1 VRTGKAALGFIF
13 VTILLDMLALGVIVP
28 VLPTLVTTFTHG
40 DTGKAA
46 EAIGLYATVWALMQ
60 FVFSPVLG
68 LLSDRFGR
76 RPVILLSN
84 AGLALDY
91 AVMALAPTLAWLFL
105 GRVLS
110 GITSASVPTAIAY
123 MSDVT
128 PPEDRARSF
137 GFVGAAFGLG
147 FVVGPAVGGW
157 LGVRDPRLP
166 FWVAGALSL
175 ANAMWGLFV
184 LPESLP
190 KGKRRERLDLSTA
203 NPLGTLALLRRHR
216 ELLGLSLVNFLG
228 WVAHEVY
235 PVVFVLYAGYRY
247 GWNESR
253 VGTVLAAVGAM
264 GIVVS
269 AGLVGPVVKRFGE
282 RSTLLLGTLLG
293 AAGFALYGLAPTG
306 AFLLAAIPV
315 SGLWGLAGPA
325 SQALM
330 SRRVSGSEQGELQG
344 ALGSVRSLAMLVA
357 PSIFSFTFA
366 AAIAPGR
373 AVKVPGAPWF
383 VASALLVAAASL
395 AWAVTRPAPAPPAAR
410 PL

>member
-1 VRTGKAALGFIF
+1 MRTGKAALGFIF

-28 VLPTLVTTFTHG
+28 VLPTLVTAFQHG
-40 DTGKAA
+40 DTARAA
-46 EAIGLYATVWALMQ
+46 ETIGLYATVWALMQ
-60 FVFSPVLG
+60 FVFSPILG

-91 AVMALAPTLAWLFL
+91 VVMALAPTLGWLFL
-105 GRVLS
+105 GRVFS

-123 MSDVT
+123 MTDVT

-137 GFVGAAFGLG
+137 GFIGAAFGLG

-157 LGVRDPRLP
+157 LGAQNPRLP
-166 FWVAGALSL
+166 FWVAGGLSL
-175 ANAMWGLFV
+175 LNTLWGLFV

-190 KGKRRERLDLSTA
+190 KERRRTRLDLSTA

-216 ELLGLSLVNFLG
+216 ELLGLASVNFLG

-235 PVVFVLYAGYRY
+235 PVIFVLYATYRY
-247 GWNESR
+247 GWNER
-253 VGTVLAAVGAM
+253 TVGSVLAGVGAI

-269 AGLVGPVVKRFGE
+269 AGLVGPVVKELGE
-282 RSTLLLGTLLG
+282 RRTLLLGTLLG
-293 AAGFALYGLAPTG
+293 AVGLAAYGAAPTPG
-306 AFLLAAIPV
+306 LFLAALPV
-315 SGLWGLAGPA
+315 GGLWGLAGPA

-330 SRRVSGSEQGELQG
+330 SRRVSPSEQGELQG

-357 PSIFSFTFA
+357 PSLFSLTFA
-366 AAIAPGR
+366 FAIAPER
-373 AVKVPGAPWF
+373 TVKMPGAPWF
-383 VASALLVAAASL
+383 VAAGLLVAAAAL
-395 AWAVTRPAPAPPAAR
+395 AAAVTRDSAPR
-410 PL
+410 RI

>member
-1 VRTGKAALGFIF
+1 MRTGKAALGFIF

-28 VLPTLVTTFTHG
+28 VLPTLVTKFQHG
-40 DTGKAA
+40 DTARAA
-46 EAIGLYATVWALMQ
+46 ETIGLYATVWALMQ
-60 FVFSPVLG
+60 FVFSPILG

-91 AVMALAPTLAWLFL
+91 VVMALAPTLGWLFL
-105 GRVLS
+105 GRVFS

-123 MSDVT
+123 MTDVT

-137 GFVGAAFGLG
+137 GFIGAAFGLG

-157 LGVRDPRLP
+157 LGAQNPRLP
-166 FWVAGALSL
+166 FWVAGGLSL
-175 ANAMWGLFV
+175 LNTLWGLFV

-190 KGKRRERLDLSTA
+190 KERRRTRLDLSTA

-216 ELLGLSLVNFLG
+216 ELLGLASVNFLG

-235 PVVFVLYAGYRY
+235 PVIFVLYATYRY
-247 GWNESR
+247 GWNER
-253 VGTVLAAVGAM
+253 TVGSVLAGVGAI

-269 AGLVGPVVKRFGE
+269 AGLVGPVVKELGE
-282 RSTLLLGTLLG
+282 RRTLLLGTLLG
-293 AAGFALYGLAPTG
+293 AVGLAAYGAAPTPG
-306 AFLLAAIPV
+306 LFLAALPV
-315 SGLWGLAGPA
+315 GGLWGLAGPA

-330 SRRVSGSEQGELQG
+330 SRRVSPSEQGELQG

-357 PSIFSFTFA
+357 PSLFSLTFA
-366 AAIAPGR
+366 FAIAPER
-373 AVKVPGAPWF
+373 TVKMPGAPWF
-383 VASALLVAAASL
+383 VAAGLLVAAAAL
-395 AWAVTRPAPAPPAAR
+395 AAAVTRDSAPR
-410 PL
+410 RI

>member
-1 VRTGKAALGFIF
+1 MRTGKAALGFIF

-28 VLPTLVTTFTHG
+28 VLPTLVTAFQHG
-40 DTGKAA
+40 DTARAA
-46 EAIGLYATVWALMQ
+46 ETIGLYATVWALMQ
-60 FVFSPVLG
+60 FVFAPILG

-91 AVMALAPTLAWLFL
+91 VVMALAPTLSWLFL
-105 GRVLS
+105 GRVFS

-123 MSDVT
+123 MTDVT

-157 LGVRDPRLP
+157 LGAQNPRLP
-166 FWVAGALSL
+166 FWVAGGMSLLNAL
-175 ANAMWGLFV
+175 WGLFV

-190 KGKRRERLDLSTA
+190 KEKRRARLDLSTA

-216 ELLGLSLVNFLG
+216 ELFGLASVNFIG

-235 PVVFVLYAGYRY
+235 PVVFVLYASYRY
-247 GWNESR
+247 GWNER
-253 VGTVLAAVGAM
+253 TVGTVLALVGAI

-269 AGLVGPVVKRFGE
+269 AGLVGPVVRRLGE
-282 RSTLLLGTLLG
+282 RRTLLLGTLLG
-293 AAGFALYGLAPTG
+293 AAGFALYGWAPAAG
-306 AFLLAAIPV
+306 FFLAALPV
-315 SGLWGLAGPA
+315 AGLWGLAGPA

-330 SRRVSGSEQGELQG
+330 SRRVSLSEQGELQG
-344 ALGSVRSLAMLVA
+344 ALGSVRSLAMLAA
-357 PSIFSFTFA
+357 PSIFSLTFA
-366 AAIAPGR
+366 FAIAPER
-373 AVKVPGAPWF
+373 RVKIPGAPWF
-383 VASALLVAAASL
+383 VAAGLLVLAATL
-395 AWAVTRPAPAPPAAR
+395 AAAVTRNPP
-410 PL
+410 PPSKS